1 MKIAISNNKGFV
13 AEHFGRCENYEV
25 FEIENNQIK
34 NKEILNNPGHEPFFL
49 PKFLKEK
56 NINILI
62 SQGAGPRAIILINDL
77 KMKIILVEKQE
88 NNTAI
93 KKFLNGELKET
104 NNSCNH

>member
-1 MKIAISNNKGFV
+1 MKIAISNNNGFV
-13 AEHFGRCENYEV
+13 AEHFGRCTNYEI

-34 NKEILNNPGHEPFFL
+34 NKEILDNPGHEPFFL

-56 NINILI
+56 NVNILI
-62 SQGAGPRAIILINDL
+62 SQGAGPRAIKLINEL

-88 NNTAI
+88 NEIIIT
-93 KKFLNGELKET
+93 KFLNGELKEC